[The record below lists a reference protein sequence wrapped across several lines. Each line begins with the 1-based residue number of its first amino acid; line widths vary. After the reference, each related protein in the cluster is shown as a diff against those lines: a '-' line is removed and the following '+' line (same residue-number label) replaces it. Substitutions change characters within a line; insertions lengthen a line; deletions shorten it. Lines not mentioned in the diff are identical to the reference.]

1 MSILE
6 ELYNGNIT
14 PCEMFVKKGSEYQK
28 LSTQLTEY
36 IDDLLP
42 LLTKEEREL
51 YEKIE
56 ETISERSCISER
68 EHFIQGFRL
77 GAGLIRE
84 LEHYKSSNF
93 RS

>member
-6 ELYNGNIT
+6 ELYNGKIN
-14 PCEMFVKKGSEYQK
+14 PCEAFVKKGSEYQS

-36 IDDLLP
+36 IETLLP

-51 YEKIE
+51 YEIIE

-68 EHFIQGFRL
+68 EHFIEGFCI
-77 GAGLIRE
+77 GAQMVWEIKN
-84 LEHYKSSNF
+84 YKSKNF
-93 RS
+93 Q